1 MSLKRVKQM
10 VRGAGRLF
18 DFSGSYG
25 RSDYTILKSRME
37 KTNRTDREK
46 LLSDWH
52 TVGRDM
58 WKVMNQ
64 HQDELHVSERS

>member
-1 MSLKRVKQM
+1 MNLKRVKRM

-25 RSDYTILKSRME
+25 QSDYVKIKSRME
-37 KTNRTDREK
+37 KINQTDRSK
-46 LLSDWH
+46 LASDWQ

-58 WKVMNQ
+58 WKVVNQ